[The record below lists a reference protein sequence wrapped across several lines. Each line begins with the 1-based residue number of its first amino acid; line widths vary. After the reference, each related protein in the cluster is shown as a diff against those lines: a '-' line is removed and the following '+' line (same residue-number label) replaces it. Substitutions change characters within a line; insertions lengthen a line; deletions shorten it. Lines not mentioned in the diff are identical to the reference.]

1 MIHTPDLKTDRSLY
15 LAAFSEG
22 VDLDAFLADAR
33 ANREMWHAMADRI
46 PAHDDASARLRE
58 LGGCWKV
65 LVLADD
71 WCGDAVNTLPL
82 ATRLLEAGGTAEVRI
97 VPRDGFPELMD
108 QHLTGGSRSIPVFIL
123 LGLDGTVRG
132 SWGPRPR
139 DLQSRFEAD
148 LRSLPSDERYREIR
162 RWYARD
168 RGASTVR
175 EIVEMVESAIA
186 SDREAASNIPCPE
199 GRTA

>member
-1 MIHTPDLKTDRSLY
+1 MIHTPDPKTDRSLY

-33 ANREMWHAMADRI
+33 ANREMWHAMAHRI

-97 VPRDGFPELMD
+97 VPRERFPALMD
-108 QHLTGGSRSIPVFIL
+108 RHLTGGSRSIPVFIL
-123 LGLDGTVRG
+123 LGLNGTVRG

-139 DLQSRFEAD
+139 ELQTRVQSEFQGLASE
-148 LRSLPSDERYREIR
+148 ERYREIR

-168 RGASTVR
+168 RGASTIR
-175 EIVEMVESAIA
+175 EIVEMVESGAA
-186 SDREAASNIPCPE
+186 DDPEAAAIPCPE
-199 GRTA
+199 GRAA